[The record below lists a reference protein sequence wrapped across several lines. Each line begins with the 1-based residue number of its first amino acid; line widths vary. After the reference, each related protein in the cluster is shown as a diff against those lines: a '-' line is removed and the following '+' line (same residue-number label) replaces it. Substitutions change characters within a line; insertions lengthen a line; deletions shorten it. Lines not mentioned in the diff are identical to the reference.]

1 MSRLRKNLNQPS
13 VSLFPFLAVLICTL
27 GVLIVMLVLAV
38 KSAEVAKEQV
48 QATEDQV
55 AAAKIEEAQQRLAL
69 EKFRS
74 ESIHQLRSDVLA
86 RLSNSRQNRSY
97 LQQDITD
104 ADKKVEATKKRIDL
118 LKRSLDSADKDN
130 PAETDQAEIRRLKNA
145 IEQLKQQIAKAK
157 KSLDVQRKIS
167 AKQGPSRFS
176 LVPHQGSGGTFR
188 RPIFLECLDNEIRL
202 QPFGIRLSKQDFA
215 TPIQAGNPLD
225 VALLTIQEHWQQ
237 LNVSGEHGS
246 PYPLIVVRP
255 DGAETFVLARR
266 AMKSWTDEFG
276 YELVDAKKEL
286 DFGEPDDLLVAKVN
300 DVVQRSIDR
309 QMQIAKLQYER
320 ERHLAQFSSNRAGQG
335 FSVSKRGS
343 GSVTTSAYQSYN
355 DGGTQAAPIGFES
368 NRTHSGTQ
376 PFDSKTQQASF
387 QANRTSQRQSA
398 DNSNANQNSAAASS
412 HFNDQAFSKPTGHN
426 SKFTSSGNI
435 AAPNSPQSAGQP
447 QSTQQTNSPSNS
459 STPNLANRRGQG
471 WALPSRPQ
479 GGTGYLRPIT
489 VVCSAND
496 LQIKTATGQ
505 TRTIRFES
513 DPTTAV
519 DVMVEE
525 IWNRIDSWG
534 IAGQGSYWKPQLRIK
549 TKPGGE
555 QRFTML
561 QQMLHNSGLVIE
573 SEPPK

>member
-167 AKQGPSRFS
+167 AEQGPSRFS

-320 ERHLAQFSSNRAGQG
+320 ERHLAQFSSNRAGPG

-555 QRFTML
+555 QRFAML

>member
-555 QRFTML
+555 QRFAML